1 MAFNAFLSPDQN
13 PIVMRILFRYSALAL
28 FLSLSLLT
36 AVAQQNPGADSAA
49 RLIDTALSF
58 AQKNS
63 LYRASVNW
71 KAVDDSVRKTAA
83 GATSI
88 RTAMPAMKLLYTMLK
103 DHHGF
108 VLHQNKYYKWSV
120 PQPKLDTAVYR
131 GLLKQIRQK
140 NNAFAVML
148 EDGYGYLSIP
158 DNNPTQWGDNDR
170 IAAGIQDALNTLHP
184 EKLKGLI
191 LDLRLNPGGS
201 MFPMLGGIMNVF
213 GQGELG
219 VFVDPVTKTGE
230 HWGVREHRIYDGAD
244 TAYTLKRKLPDL
256 QKLKIVVLIGPN
268 TASSGEATA
277 ISLKGRK
284 NTWFVG
290 EPSGGYTTSNQSIQF
305 SPTTGI
311 FMAVSVESDRNG
323 TIYLDNVKP
332 DQTVVGGDN
341 FEQLNQDL
349 KVAAGLRWLKKSDQ
363 SWLHKIRSVVGQLV
377 FNTSDK

>member
-1 MAFNAFLSPDQN
+1 MK
-13 PIVMRILFRYSALAL
+13 ILFWYSALVL

-36 AVAQQNPGADSAA
+36 AGAQQNSGADSAA

-63 LYRASVNW
+63 LYRANVNW
-71 KAVDDSVRKTAA
+71 KAVNDSVRKTAV

-88 RTAMPAMKLLYTMLK
+88 KTAMPAMKLMYTMLK

-170 IAAGIQDALNTLHP
+170 IASGIQDALNTLHP

-230 HWGVREHRIYDGAD
+230 HWGVRENRIYDGAD

-277 ISLKGRK
+277 ISLKARK

-377 FNTSDK
+377 FNTSDR